1 MILFKLILINRGKYK
16 KNTGYVNYSNTNLP
30 GEGDTF
36 SNCQRFSFSGKA
48 IR

>member
-1 MILFKLILINRGKYK
+1 MDE
-16 KNTGYVNYSNTNLP
+16 KNTGYLNYSNTNLP
-30 GEGDTF
+30 EEGDTF